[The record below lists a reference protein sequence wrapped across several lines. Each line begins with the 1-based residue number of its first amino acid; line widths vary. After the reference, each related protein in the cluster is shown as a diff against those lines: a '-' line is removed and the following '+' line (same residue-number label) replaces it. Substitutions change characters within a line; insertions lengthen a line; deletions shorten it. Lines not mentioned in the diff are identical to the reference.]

1 VSVLVKICGLS
12 DGHTVSSAID
22 AGADAVGFV
31 FAKSVR
37 RVSVEHAMEITRYV
51 PREVLR
57 VAVMQHPTQ
66 EEWQAVAEGFQPD
79 VLQTDAGD
87 FEYLEVASEVIRWP
101 VLREGN
107 LPASENMPDTFV
119 YEGMKSGQGQTV
131 DWQAAGAYAL
141 RGKMILAGGL
151 GAHNVAEAIRQV
163 RPFGVDVS
171 SAVETSPGK
180 KDAGKIAAFIAA
192 AKSSEFD

>member
-1 VSVLVKICGLS
+1 MLVKICGLS
-12 DGHTVSSAID
+12 DVHTVSSAID

-37 RVSVEHAMEITRYV
+37 RISVERAVEITRHV
-51 PREVLR
+51 PQEVLR
-57 VAVMQHPTQ
+57 VAVMQHPTP
-66 EEWQAVAEGFQPD
+66 EEWQAVADGFRPD

-87 FEYLEVASEVIRWP
+87 FEYLEVAGEIVRWP
-101 VLREGN
+101 VIREGN
-107 LPASENMPDTFV
+107 LPTSGCMPDIFV
-119 YEGMKSGQGQTV
+119 YEGTKSGQGQTV
-131 DWQAAGAYAL
+131 DWQAAGAHAL

-180 KDAGKIAAFIAA
+180 KDAGKIAAFVAA
-192 AKSSEFD
+192 VKSGESD